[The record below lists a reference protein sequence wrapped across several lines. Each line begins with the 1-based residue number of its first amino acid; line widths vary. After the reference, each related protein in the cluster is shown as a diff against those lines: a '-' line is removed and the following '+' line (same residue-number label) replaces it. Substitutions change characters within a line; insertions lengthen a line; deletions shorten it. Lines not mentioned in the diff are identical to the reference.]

1 MSYATPASH
10 IAEYHRVREM
20 LLASFPELAEDEQA
34 LADTLEGETG
44 LADAA
49 AALIRSAI
57 DDEAYEEACAKLAA
71 DKRERAVRFGQ
82 RALKRREAALVLL
95 QAAGLKKLEQ
105 PDFTASVAQGRGK
118 VVITDEAALPD
129 QFFRVSRAPNK
140 TAVSDALKDGQTVPG
155 ALMSNG
161 EPTLT
166 VRTR

>member
-1 MSYATPASH
+1 MSYATPAS
-10 IAEYHRVREM
+10 ILADYQRKKAD
-20 LLASFPELAEDEQA
+20 LLAAFPELAEDEQA
-34 LADTLEGETG
+34 LLDTLEGEAG
-44 LADAA
+44 LHDALA
-49 AALIRSAI
+49 AMIRKAQ
-57 DDEAYEEACAKLAA
+57 EAEAFEEACASLIAA
-71 DKRERAVRFGQ
+71 KSARRSRFGQ
-82 RALKRREAALVLL
+82 QSIALRDAVLSL
-95 QAAGLKKLEQ
+95 MQAAGLRKLEM